1 MLVAQT
7 IDHECGIIFEDMLE
21 ASAPAGI
28 AQRFSSIIN
37 NVSARVKDSSR
48 FKKLNLRFK
57 LKIRLTC
64 LSRVSA
70 ILCPL
75 SAVQHAKS
83 VHVIKKLV
91 YHRESTPESFTVLLV
106 TRIVSRVMCLKDVT
120 AFSRSQHDKTFLAFD
135 NLFPPLRHSR

>member
-1 MLVAQT
+1 
-7 IDHECGIIFEDMLE
+7 MLE

-28 AQRFSSIIN
+28 AQRCSSIIN

-64 LSRVSA
+64 LSHVSA

-91 YHRESTPESFTVLLV
+91 YHLQKDSRKGTPESFTVLLF
-106 TRIVSRVMCLKDVT
+106 TRIISRVMCLKDVT
-120 AFSRSQHDKTFLAFD
+120 AFSRSQNDKTFLAFD
-135 NLFPPLRHSR
+135 NLFPPRRHSR

>member
-7 IDHECGIIFEDMLE
+7 LDHECGIIFEDMLE

-48 FKKLNLRFK
+48 VKKLNLRFK

-91 YHRESTPESFTVLLV
+91 YHRENTPESFTVLSF
-106 TRIVSRVMCLKDVT
+106 TRIVSRVMCLKEVT
-120 AFSRSQHDKTFLAFD
+120 AFSRSQNDKTFLAFD